1 MVGVAAEAGAAV
13 DGAPWKKL
21 VAASATVAFGIA
33 LGCASEASARRATVG
48 HVEHGKASY
57 YASKFAG
64 RKTASGER
72 YDPNLMT
79 AAHKTL
85 PLGTRI
91 RVTRDSGASVVVKVN
106 DRCGCQSGR
115 IVDLS
120 EAAARKLSMMKAG
133 VVAVKLEV
141 LGR

>member
-1 MVGVAAEAGAAV
+1 MVGSTGGVA
-13 DGAPWKKL
+13 DGPPAWRWRGL
-21 VAASATVAFGIA
+21 VAASAAVAIGLT
-33 LGCASEASARRATVG
+33 LGCASTASARRATVG
-48 HVEHGKASY
+48 QVTHGKASY
-57 YASKFAG
+57 YAPKFAG

-91 RVTRDSGASVVVKVN
+91 RVTRTNGTSVVVKVN

-115 IVDLS
+115 LVDLS
-120 EAAARKLSMMKAG
+120 EAAARKLNMMKAG
-133 VVAVKLEV
+133 VVDVKVEV
-141 LGR
+141 LGK